1 MKTDFDVGDL
11 LRLKPASQV
20 NCALTGKPLMG
31 TSGLVL
37 VLEKIEKP
45 AGRSSK
51 HFYGYACSTGEKYLW
66 KYDQFDL
73 VQKAAN

>member
-1 MKTDFDVGDL
+1 MKTFEVGDL
-11 LRLKPASQV
+11 LRFKRASRV
-20 NCALTGKPLMG
+20 DCALTGKPLVG
-31 TSGLVL
+31 TAGLVL
-37 VLEKIEKP
+37 VVAKP

>member
-1 MKTDFDVGDL
+1 MKTFEVGDL
-11 LRLKPASQV
+11 LRFKPASRV
-20 NCALTGKPLMG
+20 DCALTGKPLLG
-31 TSGLVL
+31 TDGLVL
-37 VLEKIEKP
+37 VVEKP

>member
-1 MKTDFDVGDL
+1 MITFKVGDL
-11 LRLKPASQV
+11 LRFKPVSRV
-20 NCALTGKPLMG
+20 NCALTDKPLMG
-31 TSGLVL
+31 TDGLVL
-37 VLEKIEKP
+37 VVESVVGSK
-45 AGRSSK
+45 K